1 MKLLKITL
9 LTALILP
16 FLIAGCIEKPV
27 EPVVTVQTVTITGK
41 VLRSDNLAPIPGA
54 LVTLRDTTKTPPLFL
69 SARTDSTGTYRL
81 SLQTDASLSAVI
93 VTSDSGFSP
102 DTVTVKVDPGK
113 EYTQPNVYLQEVLA
127 TGLPDQAH
135 FTLTV
140 DKRNFPGLVKLEATN
155 TIRVRVG
162 DKSGNP
168 VARGTQINFSTR
180 GGTVD
185 GSGFTD
191 PSGSAQ
197 AKLYGGN
204 PVPVDAVYGKGFTWV
219 KAFTVGESGKTVQDS
234 LLVLFSGQTKIVGP
248 ASGFTLSDGGTQA
261 FEYSVVDTNGNPLT
275 EGTAIDVTVAGSS
288 DIQAT
293 GDISV
298 TLGDTQA
305 KGPESTNFSF
315 TLRDTKPLDTAGD
328 QDLTVTIL
336 VTSTNGNRSYTFTG
350 KLLAAGTYGGGVSGN
365 AATIALAQ
373 LTRNAISVRGVGG
386 DETSVIT
393 FEVRDSLGRPVD
405 QTHQVSVS
413 FVHYFNGHIFPG
425 ADSEYVAPTAALSDA
440 QTGRV
445 QTTVNAGTR
454 AGVLQVVAQTTVGS
468 QTIRSA
474 PVIIDIFG
482 GFPVRGRFWMS
493 AKPSEITLSP
503 GENSQS
509 AITVQAGD
517 KYSNPVKP
525 GTAIYFSTTNDGIIP
540 ASGYTDDDGFASVN
554 LSVWKTGTYAVT
566 ARTLG
571 EYNEAVDT
579 TIYVAVNSP
588 TGPTGGGYAAT
599 IALLNVSLNA
609 ISVREVGAD
618 ETSILTFEVRDSLG
632 APVDALHTADVS
644 FFIQSGP
651 GGGEYVSPT
660 SGLTQGSTGRVQ
672 TTLSSGTKAGVVQIV
687 VQTTVG
693 SRTIRSAPVI
703 VNIFGGFPDQAHF
716 SIGSAKLNFPGYD
729 ILNLTNTITVVAGDK
744 YSNPVRP
751 GTAVY
756 FRTTGGTIN
765 VPSTAYTTDDGIAS
779 ATLRSGNPRPYDPV
793 LGAGFA
799 YVTASTVGQSGNTVS
814 DSTVVLFSGISQI
827 HGLSATTFAV
837 PAGGSSGPIS
847 FKVTDENGNPLSSG
861 TVIALTLQYT
871 PPPNTTINLAI
882 TGDINVTLGD
892 VQAKGSGTTDFSFQV
907 VDQTA
912 GGVPTP
918 IPVTVV
924 ISVTSPNGKPPNVSI
939 SGTVG

>member
-27 EPVVTVQTVTITGK
+27 EPIVTVKTVTISGQ

-54 LVTLRDTTKTPPLFL
+54 LVTLSDTTKTPPLFL
-69 SARTDSTGTYRL
+69 SARADSTGTYRL
-81 SLQTDASLSAVI
+81 SFQTDASLSPVI
-93 VTSDSGFSP
+93 VTSDSGFSS

-113 EYTQPNVYLQEVLA
+113 DYTQNVYLQEVLA

-140 DKRNFPGLVKLEATN
+140 DKLNFPGLVKLEATN
-155 TIRVRVG
+155 TVRVRAG

-248 ASGFTLSDGGTQA
+248 ASGFTLSDGGTQT

-315 TLRDTKPLDTAGD
+315 TLRDTKPLDTAAD

-336 VTSTNGNRSYTFTG
+336 VTSTNGNRSYMFTG
-350 KLLAAGTYGGGVSGN
+350 KLLAPGTYGGGVSGN

-425 ADSEYVAPTAALSDA
+425 ADSEYVAPAAALSDA

-454 AGVLQVVAQTTVGS
+454 AGVLQVVAQTAVGS

-588 TGPTGGGYAAT
+588 TGPTGGGYAST
-599 IALLNVSLNA
+599 IALVNVSLND
-609 ISVREVGAD
+609 ISVR
-618 ETSILTFEVRDSLG
+618 
-632 APVDALHTADVS
+632 
-644 FFIQSGP
+644 
-651 GGGEYVSPT
+651 
-660 SGLTQGSTGRVQ
+660 
-672 TTLSSGTKAGVVQIV
+672 
-687 VQTTVG
+687 
-693 SRTIRSAPVI
+693 
-703 VNIFGGFPDQAHF
+703 
-716 SIGSAKLNFPGYD
+716 
-729 ILNLTNTITVVAGDK
+729 
-744 YSNPVRP
+744 
-751 GTAVY
+751 
-756 FRTTGGTIN
+756 
-765 VPSTAYTTDDGIAS
+765 
-779 ATLRSGNPRPYDPV
+779 
-793 LGAGFA
+793 
-799 YVTASTVGQSGNTVS
+799 
-814 DSTVVLFSGISQI
+814 
-827 HGLSATTFAV
+827 
-837 PAGGSSGPIS
+837 
-847 FKVTDENGNPLSSG
+847 
-861 TVIALTLQYT
+861 
-871 PPPNTTINLAI
+871 
-882 TGDINVTLGD
+882 
-892 VQAKGSGTTDFSFQV
+892 
-907 VDQTA
+907 
-912 GGVPTP
+912 
-918 IPVTVV
+918 
-924 ISVTSPNGKPPNVSI
+924 
-939 SGTVG
+939 